1 MRGSITRRSTN
12 KRGPSSWQL
21 KWDLPAPPGE
31 RKFGYKTVTGTR
43 DQAEAELRRIVGA
56 LKDGTYVAP
65 QKLTVAEWAEQWLKA
80 QTDLAARTRQSYET
94 LLRLHLI
101 PTLGNR
107 PLQQLRASELTA
119 RYAAMRDAGFSK
131 VTVLHLHRVASKCF
145 KDACDQEILAI
156 NPADKAKRPKTD
168 DEIDLT
174 ELPKP
179 ERVQQFLA
187 ELMQPADTGKRRWR
201 MTASNRQFVRD
212 LTALALDT
220 GLRRSELLAL
230 RWGDVDFST
239 GVITVAR
246 SVEDVGDLTTKST
259 KSGKVRKVAVPP
271 EVIDELRAMLARQ
284 KATWLEL
291 GVRPSS
297 EAAALLLP
305 ASVDQPEALLKP
317 AAASKRFH
325 EAAKACGLPDLSLH
339 DLRHLHCSALL
350 SVLPLPD
357 VSKRLGHA
365 SPAVTARL
373 YAHALPGT
381 EDRQAAAVA
390 ELRRKRTA

>member
-1 MRGSITRRSTN
+1 M
-12 KRGPSSWQL
+12 Q
-21 KWDLPAPPGE
+21 
-31 RKFGYKTVTGTR
+31 
-43 DQAEAELRRIVGA
+43 
-56 LKDGTYVAP
+56 KDI
-65 QKLTVAEWAEQWLKA
+65 
-80 QTDLAARTRQSYET
+80 AARTRASYET
-94 LLRLHLI
+94 LLRRHLI

-107 PLQQLRASELTA
+107 LLQQLRADELSA
-119 RYAAMRDAGFSK
+119 RYAAMRDAGLSK
-131 VTVLHLHRVASKCF
+131 VTVLHLHRAVSKCL
-145 KDACDQEILAI
+145 KDARRHRLVSA
-156 NPADKAKRPKTD
+156 NAADDALRPKVE
-168 DEIDLT
+168 DEVDLSQ
-174 ELPKP
+174 LPAP

-187 ELMQPADTGKRRWR
+187 DLAQPVDREKRRWR

-230 RWGDVDFST
+230 RWGDIDFAT
-239 GVITVAR
+239 GAITVAR
-246 SVEDVGDLTTKST
+246 SVEDVGGLKTKST
-259 KSGKVRKVAVPP
+259 KSGKVRKVAVPV
-271 EVIDELRAMLARQ
+271 EVVDELRAMLARQ

-305 ASVDQPEALLKP
+305 ASPDQPEALLKP

-325 EAAKACGLPDLSLH
+325 EAATACGLPDLTLH

-350 SVLPLPD
+350 AVLPLPD

-365 SPAVTARL
+365 NPAVTARL

-381 EDRQAAAVA
+381 EERQAAAVA
-390 ELRRKRTA
+390 ELRRKRSA